1 MLLYCVRH
9 PGRLLRKQELLDQL
23 WSDATV
29 GENAL
34 TRCVA
39 QVRKALQDDTRA
51 PRYIA
56 TVPTVGYRF
65 LAEVSVAPAAPS
77 PMAPASSAASEGAGP
92 STV

>member
-1 MLLYCVRH
+1 MQYQFGSFQLDDEAFQLTAEGRPVALEPKAFQLLLYCVRH

-39 QVRKALQDDTRA
+39 QVRKAL
-51 PRYIA
+51 
-56 TVPTVGYRF
+56 
-65 LAEVSVAPAAPS
+65 
-77 PMAPASSAASEGAGP
+77 
-92 STV
+92 